1 MKPLLQTYVLAVGHS
16 AGVRNA
22 SGSGRPTSGS
32 DRQPAGA
39 LITGINL
46 QIGPGECILLCG
58 ANGSG
63 KTTLMRTLAGVLRPL
78 SGRFEGG
85 PVVLV
90 PTRIPKIAGFTLRE
104 FIRLSCY
111 QESGWDGRLHYQ
123 AEQAISHAM
132 DILGISDLA
141 AHDIS
146 TLSDGEFQKG
156 CIATALVRVV
166 SKDQPAAFPDS
177 ARPGENPSPT
187 PAGLILLDEPTAF
200 LDVEGRRNVL
210 ETLRRVAAQS
220 GASFLFSSHD
230 LSDSAA
236 FSTRV
241 LGITPEGRLLDSTTR
256 PAEEIFASCLPD
268 LHPSR

>member
-1 MKPLLQTYVLAVGHS
+1 MKPLLQTYDLAVGHS
-16 AGVRNA
+16 AAVRNA
-22 SGSGRPTSGS
+22 SGSGRPTSDS
-32 DRQPAGA
+32 RRQPSGT
-39 LITGINL
+39 LISGINL

-123 AEQAISHAM
+123 AEQAIAVAM
-132 DILGISDLA
+132 DLLGITDLA
-141 AHDIS
+141 SHDIS

-156 CIATALVRVV
+156 CIATALVRV
-166 SKDQPAAFPDS
+166 A
-177 ARPGENPSPT
+177 PT

-200 LDVEGRRNVL
+200 LDVSGRRNVL

-236 FSTRV
+236 FYTRV
-241 LGITPEGRLLDSTTR
+241 LGITPKGRLLDSTTH
-256 PAEEIFASCLPD
+256 PAEEIFAGCFPD
-268 LHPSR
+268 LRTG